1 MPLQRA
7 RMRSGRRS
15 VARLGAATV
24 GLLLMV
30 TGCAVTTPSAPS
42 VTRPSTSAD
51 LRGELRSLAGQ
62 IVKEGMTGAIVRVDD
77 GRAVVQF
84 AVGLGNLKRRRDLD
98 PGDEFRVGSVTK
110 TFIAAL
116 VLQLV
121 AERRLALNDSV
132 DRWLPGQVPNG
143 SAITV
148 RMLLNHSSGLPDY
161 TDDPVLMDLLQ
172 GRAPRLRP
180 PAQLLAMGARQK
192 PLFAPGTAWAYSNTN
207 YIALGL
213 ILQKVTNRSVRQLVE
228 ERISRPLGLKHTYL
242 GGGRGLRGTP
252 YAHGYSDPT
261 SYAGPV
267 VDGLVDTTGLDLNW
281 AWTAGGMVSTAP
293 ELATVY
299 AAVLS
304 ARLVPHPQLEQM
316 KATIPTSTPG
326 VGYGL
331 GIQQEVGP
339 CANRV
344 WFHTGGVPGYTSVAI
359 VDDTGERTGVLLIPS
374 DVESEARHAAA
385 QRLLDAILCA
395 MDRKPAPEATNTGR

>member
-1 MPLQRA
+1 
-7 RMRSGRRS
+7 
-15 VARLGAATV
+15 
-24 GLLLMV
+24 
-30 TGCAVTTPSAPS
+30 
-42 VTRPSTSAD
+42 
-51 LRGELRSLAGQ
+51 
-62 IVKEGMTGAIVRVDD
+62 MTGAIVRVDD
-77 GRAVVQF
+77 GRAAVQF
-84 AVGLGNLKRRRDLD
+84 AVGLGNLKPRRDLD

-110 TFIAAL
+110 TFISAL

-143 SAITV
+143 SAITI

-172 GRAPRLRP
+172 GHAPRLRP

-228 ERISRPLGLKHTYL
+228 ERISQPLGLKHTYL
-242 GGGRGLRGTP
+242 GGGPGFRGTA

-267 VDGLVDTTGLDLNW
+267 VDGLVNTTGLDLNW

-304 ARLVPHPQLEQM
+304 ARLVPHPQLQQM

-339 CANRV
+339 CGNRV
-344 WFHTGGVPGYTSVAI
+344 WFHTGGVPGYTSVAV

-374 DVESEARHAAA
+374 DVESEARHAAV

-395 MDRKPAPEATNTGR
+395 MDRKPAPAAPNTGR

>member
-1 MPLQRA
+1 
-7 RMRSGRRS
+7 
-15 VARLGAATV
+15 LGAATV

-30 TGCAVTTPSAPS
+30 TGCAGTTAWAPS
-42 VTRPSTSAD
+42 STRPSTSAD
-51 LRGELRSLAGQ
+51 LRDDLRSLAGQ
-62 IVKEGMTGAIVRVDD
+62 LVNEGMTGAIVRVDD

-84 AVGLGNLKRRRDLD
+84 AVGLGNLKPRRDLD

-110 TFIAAL
+110 TCIAAL

-143 SAITV
+143 SAITI

-172 GRAPRLRP
+172 GHAPRLRP

-228 ERISRPLGLKHTYL
+228 ERISQPLGLKHTYL
-242 GGGRGLRGTP
+242 GGGPGFRGTA

-267 VDGLVDTTGLDLNW
+267 VDGLVNTTGLDLNW

-304 ARLVPHPQLEQM
+304 ARLVPHPQLQQM

-339 CANRV
+339 CGNRV
-344 WFHTGGVPGYTSVAI
+344 WFHTGGVPGYTSVAV

-374 DVESEARHAAA
+374 DVESEARHAAV

-395 MDRKPAPEATNTGR
+395 MDRKPAPAAPNTGR